1 MIVHNSL
8 YLLAWMT
15 LTDHNQSLAI
25 SKQLFE
31 KWFESVTGRRSKQPL
46 LRSKISNEEK
56 NPTLIGRGISKFVL
70 IEFLNSLGE
79 TFVYIYHLCST
90 RHSVITLSVNLQQE
104 RDEKKNQQ
112 SNYVLVLLQIEFT
125 ARKSIA
131 NAKNYTY
138 AGQLEP
144 LSEGHIPNKSRTF
157 FSFAYQKSKHYC
169 MYTQQT
175 N

>member
-79 TFVYIYHLCST
+79 TFVYIYLLCST

-104 RDEKKNQQ
+104 REEKKISKAITCLFSSKLNSRRESQLRMRKIIRTLVNQ
-112 SNYVLVLLQIEFT
+112 S
-125 ARKSIA
+125 
-131 NAKNYTY
+131 
-138 AGQLEP
+138 
-144 LSEGHIPNKSRTF
+144 H
-157 FSFAYQKSKHYC
+157 
-169 MYTQQT
+169 
-175 N
+175 

>member
-79 TFVYIYHLCST
+79 TFVYIYLLFNATFCDHFICEFTT
-90 RHSVITLSVNLQQE
+90 RKRRE
-104 RDEKKNQQ
+104 KNQQ

-157 FSFAYQKSKHYC
+157 FSFAYQKSKHY
-169 MYTQQT
+169 
-175 N
+175 